1 MKKTNVLKCAAIAA
15 LFSLLALAGCN
26 NAVDSEARSASF
38 TASGQLFGYVTD
50 TKGEPLSGVTIAL
63 GDKITTTN
71 EAGAFAFTGIPVNA
85 TETDT
90 AGTISTATGTTQTY
104 TLTAKKDGY
113 LSSTLTGIVVVETTD
128 KSDSALLLATAA
140 SAYQT
145 ILEEFAKADGTGA
158 TTISSGSVVATDGV
172 VLNSQNINETYK
184 GMADA
189 YASLIERYQS
199 LSKTYESTFVT
210 TALTPCNGWFEG
222 SLKITKSPEKD
233 ITTDAASIKAA
244 PEGVKVKLVT
254 APATGF
260 TSYVY
265 ESTTDKDG
273 KFKFENL
280 PVDTELT
287 LKVEGFEATYESGED
302 TIETYYYSLMDST
315 TASTAKFTYPGTA
328 LQEDTLTIK
337 LEEKSGAKFKADVLL
352 YSQPAKIIVTETN
365 LLQNT
370 AVAPLALDTPVTVT
384 FNKPMDYV
392 ELVTETGVTT
402 VKEIGEKANY
412 VFDESKKKVT
422 ITPKDGFWTASSEI
436 VTFVINGR
444 AQDGATSFIDNKF
457 TVKLDNII
465 KVKFADVSD
474 ADKDAFTLT
483 FDRELVKTDA
493 VKVKDDK
500 SEALTLSWNKENVS
514 APVLTVKAR
523 DGKFAKPGDHT
534 FTISNVEAKDE
545 SNVLYSFDREFAE
558 TTTHDYT
565 FKVRFDGFKAVS
577 IDVVEKAEGS
587 LSRSIVA
594 TTAQYLKI
602 TFNRNVSD
610 ASGLTLKD
618 SALTA
623 NIAKYKYIKDNA
635 VYISLADFEDKKTLT
650 LSGSVISTSGE
661 KFDGTGDVKWA
672 DLLTDYTVRTAY
684 VIAATNLYVEKSSIN
699 TNNDKTTDEI
709 KSGEEVTLTFNKE
722 IPANAVLETELYK
735 AGPVVDLEQTP
746 YKATATA
753 SGKVVKVTLSE
764 SLPGQK
770 YYLSLK
776 IKSADGAELFST
788 GSASFGTGK
797 YTKNLY
803 VEDKI
808 VYKTSSTTNTKKYIE
823 IKILAVKLL
832 PEGSSKTTK
841 AAEFKKSSNGSI
853 VLQFNQDVTGYKA
866 FLYNTYGSYTTIQN
880 ARNALATNFV
890 NLANAQKALFYGAKS
905 TVDGDTITITP
916 DYSFASNDNP
926 GIAVYNADGEWVEL
940 GTTPNG
946 GTTPAPY
953 RPYASKTYADKL
965 APENASQTD
974 AFKVTPAKSSG
985 YNEGDKAELTFKM
998 LAKNKY
1004 TNELPTFTLY
1014 KKVKNGFG
1022 DDEWLKVKDQDFVK
1036 SNDKGEF
1043 SYKDF
1048 KVDNADAYIE
1058 VSEGAELT
1066 YGSEELVLLTTIN
1079 HMVIRSNIITI
1090 SK

>member
-1 MKKTNVLKCAAIAA
+1 MKKTNVLKSAAIAA
-15 LFSLLALAGCN
+15 MFSLLALVGCN
-26 NAVDSEARSASF
+26 NAVDSEARSSSYI
-38 TASGQLFGYVTD
+38 ASGQIFGYVTD

-63 GDKITTTN
+63 GDKTTKTN
-71 EAGAFAFTGIPVNA
+71 DAGAFALTDIPVNA
-85 TETDT
+85 TETTT
-90 AGTISTATGTTQTY
+90 AGTISHATGTTQTY
-104 TLTAKKDGY
+104 TLTAKKGGY
-113 LSSTLTGIVVVETTD
+113 LSSTLTGIAVVETTD

-140 SAYQT
+140 TAYQS
-145 ILEEFAKADGTGA
+145 ILEEFAKAGGTGA

-172 VLNSQNINETYK
+172 VLNSQNINDTYK
-184 GMADA
+184 GMANA
-189 YASLIERYQS
+189 YATLIEKYQN

-222 SLKITKSPEKD
+222 SLKITKSPAND
-233 ITTDAASIKAA
+233 ITTDADSIKAA

-254 APATGF
+254 TPATGF

-265 ESTTDKDG
+265 EKTTDKDG

-280 PVDTELT
+280 PVDTALT
-287 LKVEGFEATYESGED
+287 LKVEGFEATYETAGAK
-302 TIETYYYSLMDST
+302 ETYYYSLMDST
-315 TASTAKFTYPGTA
+315 TASTAKFTYPGSD

-337 LEEKSGAKFKADVLL
+337 LEEKSGAKYKADVLL

-402 VKEIGEKANY
+402 VNEIGDKATY
-412 VFDESKKKVT
+412 VFDDTKKKVT
-422 ITPKDGFWTASSEI
+422 ITPKDGFWTASSDT
-436 VTFVINGR
+436 VTFVISGR

-457 TVKLDNII
+457 TVKLDNKI

-493 VKVKDDK
+493 VKVTDDK

-534 FTISNVEAKDE
+534 FTIANVEAKDE
-545 SNVLYSFDREFAE
+545 SKVLTSYDREFAS
-558 TTTHDYT
+558 TTTTYT

-602 TFNRNVSD
+602 TFNKNVSD
-610 ASGLTLKD
+610 ASGLVLKD
-618 SALTA
+618 SATTA
-623 NIAKYKYIKDNA
+623 NTAKYKYIKDNA
-635 VYISLADFEDKKTLT
+635 VYISLADFEDNKTLT

-722 IPANAVLETELYK
+722 IPANAVFETELYK

-788 GSASFGTGK
+788 GSASFGTGSYK
-797 YTKNLY
+797 KDLY

-808 VYKTSSTTNTKKYIE
+808 VYKTSTTTNAKKYIE

-841 AAEFKKSSNGSI
+841 AAEFNKSSNGSI

-866 FLYNTYGSYTTIQN
+866 FLYNTYGTYTTLQN
-880 ARNALATNFV
+880 ARNALATDFV
-890 NLANAQKALFYGAKS
+890 NLANAQKALFYGAET
-905 TVDGDTITITP
+905 TVDKDTITIKP
-916 DYSFASNDNP
+916 DYSFASNDHP

-940 GTTPNG
+940 GTIPNG

-953 RPYASKTYADKL
+953 APYYSKTYADKL
-965 APENASQTD
+965 APENASETN
-974 AFKVTPAKSSG
+974 AFKVTPAKTSG
-985 YNEGDKAELTFKM
+985 YDEGDKAELTFKM
-998 LAKNKY
+998 MAKNKY

-1036 SNDKGEF
+1036 SSDKGTF

-1058 VSEGAELT
+1058 VSAGAELT
-1066 YGSEELVLLTTIN
+1066 YGSEEFVLLTTIN
-1079 HMVIRSNIITI
+1079 HMVIRSNVIEIT
-1090 SK
+1090 K

>member
-1 MKKTNVLKCAAIAA
+1 MQENKN
-15 LFSLLALAGCN
+15 
-26 NAVDSEARSASF
+26 
-38 TASGQLFGYVTD
+38 
-50 TKGEPLSGVTIAL
+50 
-63 GDKITTTN
+63 
-71 EAGAFAFTGIPVNA
+71 
-85 TETDT
+85 
-90 AGTISTATGTTQTY
+90 
-104 TLTAKKDGY
+104 
-113 LSSTLTGIVVVETTD
+113 
-128 KSDSALLLATAA
+128 
-140 SAYQT
+140 
-145 ILEEFAKADGTGA
+145 
-158 TTISSGSVVATDGV
+158 
-172 VLNSQNINETYK
+172 
-184 GMADA
+184 
-189 YASLIERYQS
+189 
-199 LSKTYESTFVT
+199 TF
-210 TALTPCNGWFEG
+210 
-222 SLKITKSPEKD
+222 
-233 ITTDAASIKAA
+233 
-244 PEGVKVKLVT
+244 
-254 APATGF
+254 
-260 TSYVY
+260 
-265 ESTTDKDG
+265 
-273 KFKFENL
+273 
-280 PVDTELT
+280 
-287 LKVEGFEATYESGED
+287 
-302 TIETYYYSLMDST
+302 
-315 TASTAKFTYPGTA
+315 
-328 LQEDTLTIK
+328 K
-337 LEEKSGAKFKADVLL
+337 LEENSGAKYKADILL
-352 YSQPAKIIVTETN
+352 YSQPAKIIVTDTN

-370 AVAPLALDTPVTVT
+370 KVAPLALNTAITVT

-392 ELVTETGVTT
+392 ELVSATKTQAGESTVTNVDDIGV
-402 VKEIGEKANY
+402 KASYAWKDNT
-412 VFDESKKKVT
+412 VT
-422 ITPKDGFWTASSEI
+422 ITPKDGYWTASKKD
-436 VTFVINGR
+436 VTFQLKGR
-444 AQDGATSFIDNKF
+444 AKDGATEFIDNVF
-457 TVKLDNII
+457 DVTLDNVI
-465 KVKFADVSD
+465 KATF
-474 ADKDAFTLT
+474 KDTSSATEDSFTLT
-483 FDRELVKTDA
+483 FDRELINTSA
-493 VKVKDDK
+493 VTVKDNQ
-500 SEALTLSWNKENVS
+500 SEAVTLAWDLTTNVA

-523 DGKFAKPGDHT
+523 DGKFAKFGEHT
-534 FTISNVEAKDE
+534 FTLANVEAKDSSKE
-545 SNVLYSFDREFAE
+545 IHSYEREFGSYVA
-558 TTTHDYT
+558 TTGAT
-565 FKVRFDGFKAVS
+565 FKVRFDGFKATS
-577 IDVVEKAEGS
+577 IEVVDKAEGN
-587 LSRSIVA
+587 LSRAVVA

-635 VYISLADFEDKKTLT
+635 VYISLADFEDNKTLT

-684 VIAATNLYVEKSSIN
+684 VITATNLYVEKSSIN

-764 SLPGQK
+764 SLPGEK

-788 GSASFGTGK
+788 GSASFGTGSYK
-797 YTKNLY
+797 KDLY

-866 FLYNTYGSYTTIQN
+866 FLYNTYDTYTTIQN

-890 NLANAQKALFYGAKS
+890 NLTNAQKALFYGAKS

-940 GTTPNG
+940 GTIPNG

-965 APENASQTD
+965 APENASKTD
-974 AFKVTPAKSSG
+974 AFKVTPAKESG
-985 YNEGDKAELTFKM
+985 YDEGDKAELTFKM
-998 LAKNKY
+998 MAKNKY

-1022 DDEWLKVKDQDFVK
+1022 DDEWLNVGNQNFVK
-1036 SNDKGEF
+1036 SSDKGTF

-1058 VSEGAELT
+1058 VSAGAELT

-1079 HMVIRSNIITI
+1079 HMVIRSDTIYI

>member
-1 MKKTNVLKCAAIAA
+1 MKKTNVLKSAAIAA
-15 LFSLLALAGCN
+15 LFSLLTLVGCN
-26 NAVDSEARSASF
+26 NAVDSGARSSSYS
-38 TASGQLFGYVTD
+38 ASGQIFGYVTD

-63 GDKITTTN
+63 GDKTTTTN
-71 EAGAFAFTGIPVNA
+71 DAGAFALTGIPVNA

-90 AGTISTATGTTQTY
+90 AGTISIATGTTQTY

-113 LSSTLTGIVVVETTD
+113 LSSTLTGIAVVETTD

-140 SAYQT
+140 TAYKS
-145 ILEEFAKADGTGA
+145 ILEEFAKAGGTGA

-172 VLNSQNINETYK
+172 VLNSQNINDTYK
-184 GMADA
+184 GMANA
-189 YASLIERYQS
+189 YATLIEKYQN

-222 SLKITKSPEKD
+222 SLKITKSPAND
-233 ITTDAASIKAA
+233 ITTDADSIKAA

-254 APATGF
+254 TPATGF

-265 ESTTDKDG
+265 EKTTDKDG

-280 PVDTELT
+280 PVDTALT
-287 LKVEGFEATYESGED
+287 LKVEGFEATYESAGAK
-302 TIETYYYSLMDST
+302 ETYYYSLMDST
-315 TASTAKFTYPGTA
+315 TASSAKFTYPGSD

-337 LEEKSGAKFKADVLL
+337 LEEKSGAKYKADVLL

-365 LLQNT
+365 LLKNT

-402 VKEIGEKANY
+402 VSEIGEKATY
-412 VFDESKKKVT
+412 VFDDTKKKVT
-422 ITPKDGFWTASSEI
+422 ITPKDGFWTASSDS
-436 VTFVINGR
+436 VTFVIAGR

-474 ADKDAFTLT
+474 ANKDAFTLT

-493 VKVKDDK
+493 VKVTDDK
-500 SEALTLSWNKENVS
+500 SEALDLSWDKTNVA

-523 DGKFAKPGDHT
+523 DGKFAKTGDHT
-534 FTISNVEAKDE
+534 FTISKVEAKDE
-545 SNVLYSFDREFAE
+545 SNVLYSFDREFAV
-558 TTTHDYT
+558 TTTPAYT

-610 ASGLTLKD
+610 ASGLSLTDGTNAAKD
-618 SALTA
+618 
-623 NIAKYKYIKDNA
+623 KYVKDNA
-635 VYISLADFEDKKTLT
+635 VYFSLADFEDNKTLS
-650 LSGSVISTSGE
+650 LSGTVISTSGD
-661 KFDGTGDVKWA
+661 KFDGTGDVKWT
-672 DLLTDYTVRTAY
+672 DLLTDYKVRTAY
-684 VIAATNLYVEKSSIN
+684 VIAASNLYVENPSIN
-699 TNNDKTTDEI
+699 TNNDKTTNAI
-709 KSGEEVTLTFNKE
+709 KSGEKVTLTFNKE
-722 IPANAVLETELYK
+722 IPANATIETELYRSDS
-735 AGPVVDLEQTP
+735 VVAKDLTA
-746 YKATATA
+746 YTATATA
-753 SGKVVKVTLSE
+753 SGKVVTVTLSE
-764 SLPGQK
+764 TLPGK
-770 YYLSLK
+770 TYYLSLK

-788 GSASFGTGK
+788 GSKSFATGTYVK
-797 YTKNLY
+797 DVY
-803 VEDKI
+803 VENQIKAT
-808 VYKTSSTTNTKKYIE
+808 VSNKNY
-823 IKILAVKLL
+823 IKIDVLAVALL

-841 AAEFKKSSNGSI
+841 AADFKKSSNGSI

-866 FLYNTYGSYTTIQN
+866 FLYNTYGSYTTLQN
-880 ARNALATNFV
+880 ARNALATDFV
-890 NLANAQKALFYGAKS
+890 NLTNPQKALFYGAET
-905 TVDGDTITITP
+905 TVDKDTITIKP
-916 DYSFASNDNP
+916 NYSFASNDNP

-940 GTTPNG
+940 NANPNG
-946 GTTPAPY
+946 GTPAPY
-953 RPYASKTYADKL
+953 APYHSKTYADKL
-965 APENASQTD
+965 APENASETD
-974 AFKVTPAKSSG
+974 AFKVTPAKTSG
-985 YNEGDKAELTFKM
+985 YDEGDKAELTFKM
-998 LAKNKY
+998 LAANKY
-1004 TNELPTFTLY
+1004 TNDLPTFTLY

-1022 DDEWLKVKDQDFVK
+1022 DDEWLNVGNQNFVK
-1036 SNDKGEF
+1036 SSDKGTF
-1043 SYKDF
+1043 YYKDF

-1058 VSEGAELT
+1058 VSAGAELT
-1066 YGSEELVLLTTIN
+1066 YGSEELVLIATIN

>member
-1 MKKTNVLKCAAIAA
+1 MKKTNVLKSAAIAA
-15 LFSLLALAGCN
+15 MFSLLALVGCN
-26 NAVDSEARSASF
+26 NAVDSEARSSSYI
-38 TASGQLFGYVTD
+38 ASGQIFGYVTD

-63 GDKITTTN
+63 GDKTTKTN
-71 EAGAFAFTGIPVNA
+71 DAGAFALTDIPVNA

-90 AGTISTATGTTQTY
+90 AGTISHATGTTQTY

-140 SAYQT
+140 TAYQK
-145 ILEEFAKADGTGA
+145 ILEEFAKAGGA
-158 TTISSGSVVATDGV
+158 GASAITSGSLVATDGV
-172 VLNSQNINETYK
+172 VLNSQNINDTYK
-184 GMADA
+184 GMANA
-189 YASLIERYQS
+189 YATLIEKYQN

-222 SLKITKSPEKD
+222 SLKITKSPAND
-233 ITTDAASIKAA
+233 ITTDADSIKAA

-254 APATGF
+254 TPATGF

-265 ESTTDKDG
+265 EKTTDKDG

-280 PVDTELT
+280 PVETALT
-287 LKVEGFEATYESGED
+287 LKVEGFEATYESAGAK
-302 TIETYYYSLMDST
+302 ETYYYSLMDST
-315 TASTAKFTYPGTA
+315 TASTAKFTYPGSD

-337 LEEKSGAKFKADVLL
+337 LEEKSGAKYKADVLL

-365 LLQNT
+365 LLKNT

-402 VKEIGEKANY
+402 VNEIGEKANY

-422 ITPKDGFWTASSEI
+422 ITPKDGFWTASSDT
-436 VTFVINGR
+436 VTFVISGR

-493 VKVKDDK
+493 VKVTDDK

-545 SNVLYSFDREFAE
+545 SNVLYSFDREFAV
-558 TTTHDYT
+558 TTTPAYT

-577 IDVVEKAEGS
+577 IDVVEKADGS

-610 ASGLTLKD
+610 ASGLSLTDGTNAAKD
-618 SALTA
+618 
-623 NIAKYKYIKDNA
+623 KYVKDNA
-635 VYISLADFEDKKTLT
+635 VYFSLADFEDNKTLT

-684 VIAATNLYVEKSSIN
+684 VIAASNLYVEKTSIN
-699 TNNDKTTDEI
+699 ENNDNTSTAI
-709 KSGEEVTLTFNKE
+709 KSGEKVTLTFNKE
-722 IPANAVLETELYK
+722 IPANAVTETELYRSDSI
-735 AGPVVDLEQTP
+735 VNMDQTP

-753 SGKVVKVTLSE
+753 SGKVVTVTLSE
-764 SLPGQK
+764 TIPGK
-770 YYLSLK
+770 TYYLSLK

-788 GSASFGTGK
+788 GSKSFARGT
-797 YTKNLY
+797 YVPNAY
-803 VEDKI
+803 VESKI
-808 VYKTSSTTNTKKYIE
+808 VYPAASSTGFALAKKYIE
-823 IKILAVKLL
+823 INVLKVKLL

-866 FLYNTYGSYTTIQN
+866 FLYNVYGYTYNTLQK
-880 ARNALATNFV
+880 ARNALATDYV
-890 NLANAQKALFYGAKS
+890 NLENAQKALFYGAKS

-940 GTTPNG
+940 GTIPNG

-953 RPYASKTYADKL
+953 APYYSKTYADKL
-965 APENASQTD
+965 APENASTTD
-974 AFKVTPAKSSG
+974 AFKVTPAKQSG
-985 YNEGDKAELTFKM
+985 YDQGDKAELTFKM
-998 LAKNKY
+998 LAANKY
-1004 TNELPTFTLY
+1004 TNDLPVFTLY
-1014 KKVKNGFG
+1014 VKVKNGYG
-1022 DDEWLKVKDQDFVK
+1022 DDEWFNVGTQNFVK
-1036 SNDKGEF
+1036 SSDKGTF
-1043 SYKDF
+1043 LYKDF

-1058 VSEGAELT
+1058 VSAGAELT
-1066 YGSEELVLLTTIN
+1066 YGSEEFVLLTTIN
-1079 HMVIRSNIITI
+1079 HMVISSNVIEIT
-1090 SK
+1090 K

>member
-1 MKKTNVLKCAAIAA
+1 MKKTNVLKSAAIAA
-15 LFSLLALAGCN
+15 MFSLLALVGCN
-26 NAVDSEARSASF
+26 NAVDSEARSSSYI
-38 TASGQLFGYVTD
+38 ASGQIFGYVTD

-63 GDKITTTN
+63 GDKTTKTN
-71 EAGAFAFTGIPVNA
+71 DAGAFALTDIPVNA
-85 TETDT
+85 TETTT
-90 AGTISTATGTTQTY
+90 AGTISLATGTTQAY

-113 LSSTLTGIVVVETTD
+113 LSSTLTGIAVVETTD
-128 KSDSALLLATAA
+128 KSDSAVLLATAA
-140 SAYQT
+140 TAYQK
-145 ILEEFAKADGTGA
+145 ILEEFAKAGGA
-158 TTISSGSVVATDGV
+158 GASAITSGSLVATDGV
-172 VLNSQNINETYK
+172 VLNSQNINDTYK
-184 GMADA
+184 GMANA
-189 YASLIERYQS
+189 YATLIEKYQN

-222 SLKITKSPEKD
+222 SLKITKSPAKD
-233 ITTDAASIKAA
+233 ITTDADSIKAA

-254 APATGF
+254 TPATGF

-265 ESTTDKDG
+265 EKTTDKEG

-280 PVDTELT
+280 PVETALT
-287 LKVEGFEATYESGED
+287 LKVEGFEATYESAGAK
-302 TIETYYYSLMDST
+302 ETYYYSLMDST
-315 TASTAKFTYPGTA
+315 TASTAKFTYPGSD

-337 LEEKSGAKFKADVLL
+337 LEEKSGAKYKADVLL

-402 VKEIGEKANY
+402 VNEIGDKATY
-412 VFDESKKKVT
+412 VFDDTKKKVT
-422 ITPKDGFWTASSEI
+422 ITPKDGFWTASSDS
-436 VTFVINGR
+436 VTFVIAGR

-457 TVKLDNII
+457 TVKLDNKI

-500 SEALTLSWNKENVS
+500 SEALTLSWDKTNVA

-523 DGKFAKPGDHT
+523 DGKFAKTGDHT

-558 TTTHDYT
+558 TTTHNYT

-577 IDVVEKAEGS
+577 IDVVEKADGS

-635 VYISLADFEDKKTLT
+635 VYISLADFEDNKTLT

-722 IPANAVLETELYK
+722 IPANAVFETELYK

-764 SLPGQK
+764 SLPGEK

-866 FLYNTYGSYTTIQN
+866 FLYNTYGTYTTIQN

-940 GTTPNG
+940 GTIPDG
-946 GTTPAPY
+946 STTPVPY

-965 APENASQTD
+965 APENATEVLQ
-974 AFKVTPAKSSG
+974 VTPAKESG
-985 YNEGDKAELTFKM
+985 YDEGDQAELTFKM
-998 LAKNKY
+998 LAANTY
-1004 TNELPTFTLY
+1004 SNALPTFTLY
-1014 KKVKNGFG
+1014 KKVKNGYG
-1022 DDEWLKVKDQDFVK
+1022 DDEWIKVENQEVKKSTDKTTNFTYQDFK
-1036 SNDKGEF
+1036 IA
-1043 SYKDF
+1043 
-1048 KVDNADAYIE
+1048 NADAYIK
-1058 VSEGAELT
+1058 VSAGAELT
-1066 YGSEELVLLTTIN
+1066 YGSEELVLLATIN
-1079 HMVIRSNIITI
+1079 HMVIKSNKITI